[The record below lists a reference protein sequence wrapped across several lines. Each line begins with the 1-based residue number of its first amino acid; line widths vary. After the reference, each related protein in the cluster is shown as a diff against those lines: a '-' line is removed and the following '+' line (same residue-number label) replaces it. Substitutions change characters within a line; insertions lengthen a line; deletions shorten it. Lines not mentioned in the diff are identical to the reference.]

1 VTVKRIVVYFSR
13 QTLIKGRVVVWARGF
28 EFYKT
33 EDGITPIR
41 GTRADAHCIVL
52 EVT

>member
-1 VTVKRIVVYFSR
+1 VNVKRIVVYFSR
-13 QTLIKGRVVVWARGF
+13 QTLIKGRVEGGF

-33 EDGITPIR
+33 EDDITPIR
-41 GTRADAHCIVL
+41 GTRADEHCIVL